1 MEQPPTVEPTVFP
14 SPTPPGADD
23 PLKPDRRRSRVG
35 IVGVLV
41 AASLIVGGIVFA
53 IARGGEDEQ
62 AEAAPKVSD
71 SPSPEVVEPVPPTSL
86 KARAKPFVVV
96 LTWTGPV
103 PTDPLDRLEVQRNG
117 TFIGYA
123 TFGERKYRDT
133 SALPGK
139 RYRYELR
146 VETQDGVF
154 SDPVRARVRTPV
166 PPLLQA
172 RVEGTFDART
182 SFTSKVG
189 YGDYVAPTF
198 GWEFTPVCTSGPCSV
213 RLRDSFYDDL
223 RIKLNRSG
231 ASYAGSFTGKIGL
244 QCQGTP
250 STSTGS
256 ITLRVSK
263 ARVVDG
269 EWRATLL
276 EGTMNHQ
283 EAAQLGC
290 RSGSASLRVRARFI
304 E

>member
-1 MEQPPTVEPTVFP
+1 MEQPPTVEPAAFP
-14 SPTPPGADD
+14 PAPGGADD
-23 PLKPDRRRSRVG
+23 PLKPEKSRTRLA

-41 AASLIVGGIVFA
+41 VATLIVGGIVAA
-53 IARGGEDEQ
+53 IATGGRDDQ
-62 AEAAPKVSD
+62 AEASPPVSD
-71 SPSPEVVEPVPPTSL
+71 SPSPEAVAPTPPASL

-96 LTWTGPV
+96 LTWTGPL
-103 PTDPLDRLEVQRNG
+103 PDDPLDRYEVHRNG

-123 TFGERKYRDT
+123 TPAERKYRDT

-139 RYRYELR
+139 RYRYEVR
-146 VETQDGVF
+146 VETEDGVF
-154 SDPVRARVRTPV
+154 SDPVRVRIKTPI
-166 PPLLQA
+166 PPLVQA

-182 SFTSKVG
+182 SFNSKVG
-189 YGDYVAPTF
+189 YGDYTAPTF
-198 GWEFTPVCTSGPCSV
+198 GWELTPVCASGPCAV

-231 ASYAGSFTGKIGL
+231 GSYAGSFSGQIGL

-256 ITLRVSK
+256 ITLRVAK

-276 EGTMNHQ
+276 EGTMTHQ

-290 RSGSASLRVRARFI
+290 RSGSANLSVRARFI
-304 E
+304 Q

>member
-1 MEQPPTVEPTVFP
+1 MEQPPTVEPQVL
-14 SPTPPGADD
+14 PPAPGGADD
-23 PLKPDRRRSRVG
+23 PLKPEKNRTRLA

-41 AASLIVGGIVFA
+41 AAALIVGGIVAA
-53 IARGGEDEQ
+53 IAAGGGDDP
-62 AEAAPKVSD
+62 AAAPPQVSD
-71 SPSPEVVEPVPPTSL
+71 SPSPEAVEPVPPTSL
-86 KARAKPFVVV
+86 DARAKPFVVV

-103 PTDPLDRLEVQRNG
+103 PTDPLDRLEIQRNG
-117 TFIGYA
+117 AFIGYA

-154 SDPVRARVRTPV
+154 SDPVRVRVRTPV

-198 GWEFTPVCTSGPCSV
+198 GWEFTPVCASGPCDV

-223 RIKLNRSG
+223 RIKLNRTG
-231 ASYAGSFTGKIGL
+231 ASYAGSFAGQIGL

-263 ARVVDG
+263 ARVVAG

-290 RSGSASLRVRARFI
+290 RSGSANLSVRARLI